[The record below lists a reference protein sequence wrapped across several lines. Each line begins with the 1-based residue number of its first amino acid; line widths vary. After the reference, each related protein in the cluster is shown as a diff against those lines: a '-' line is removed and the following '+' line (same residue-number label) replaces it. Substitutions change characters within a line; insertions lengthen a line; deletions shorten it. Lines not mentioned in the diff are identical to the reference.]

1 MRYDMGTFVE
11 NVNKLASNLTTEA
24 IDLLDKVLPHLDEI
38 DTVAGSVVNVDTVA
52 GSITNVN
59 TTAGSIANV
68 NAVGTNIANV
78 TATGAN
84 ITDVGIVASNITDVI
99 TVANN
104 VDDVIATAASIGDI
118 VIVGNDL
125 QQAGWSNLL
134 DAGLI
139 TDAVT
144 SDPTGISLLETVAT
158 NIASVNT
165 VSTNISS
172 VNTTAGSIANVN
184 TVATNIA
191 NVNTVATTVV
201 PNMTEILQVN
211 DNAAIAAQAVV
222 DTAALLDQFDDRYLG
237 SKATEPTLDND
248 GNALQEGALYWDST
262 LKAMRVWD
270 GASWANALTLTATS
284 TSTMTN
290 KTIDHISNKVGADH
304 IHYPIRNESGSTINA
319 GTVVTASST
328 QPGTD
333 YIVVVPVTDAST
345 QVALGIMVTSVSN
358 NSTGLCVNTGVVTD
372 VIDTSGW
379 TVGTILYPNS
389 SGGLTSTKPTTGWY
403 QACAV
408 VLRSHATQGTILVE
422 FTEPSRTTY
431 DIIQDMNNIS
441 FSVDLGGLV

>member
-11 NVNKLASNLTTEA
+11 NVNKLASNLTTGS
-24 IDLLDKVLPHLDEI
+24 IDLLNEVLPHLDEI
-38 DTVAGSVVNVDTVA
+38 NTVAGSVVNVDTVA

-68 NAVGTNIANV
+68 NAVATNIANV

-125 QQAGWSNLL
+125 QQAG
-134 DAGLI
+134 
-139 TDAVT
+139 
-144 SDPTGISLLETVAT
+144 GISLIETVAT

-270 GASWANALTLTATS
+270 GASWGNALTLTTTS

>member
-11 NVNKLASNLTTEA
+11 NVNKLASYLTETIVNNINTVVE
-24 IDLLDKVLPHLDEI
+24 DHQNI

-52 GSITNVN
+52 GSIRNVN

-68 NAVGTNIANV
+68 NVVGTNIANV
-78 TATGAN
+78 TATGEN

-104 VDDVIATAASIGDI
+104 VDDM
-118 VIVGNDL
+118 
-125 QQAGWSNLL
+125 
-134 DAGLI
+134 
-139 TDAVT
+139 
-144 SDPTGISLLETVAT
+144 
-158 NIASVNT
+158 IAS
-165 VSTNISS
+165 
-172 VNTTAGSIANVN
+172 AANVN

-191 NVNTVATTVV
+191 NVNAVATTVV

-211 DNAAIAAQAVV
+211 DNAAIAVQAVV

-270 GASWANALTLTATS
+270 GASWGNALTLTTTS

-290 KTIDHISNKVGADH
+290 KTIDHISNKVGANH
-304 IHYPIRNESGSTINA
+304 VHYPIRNESGSTINA

-345 QVALGIMVTSVSN
+345 QVALGIMVTSVSDN
-358 NSTGLCVNTGVVTD
+358 GTGLCVNTGVVTD

-408 VLRSHATQGTILVE
+408 VLRSHATQGTMLVE

-431 DIIQDMNNIS
+431 DIIQDMNNIN